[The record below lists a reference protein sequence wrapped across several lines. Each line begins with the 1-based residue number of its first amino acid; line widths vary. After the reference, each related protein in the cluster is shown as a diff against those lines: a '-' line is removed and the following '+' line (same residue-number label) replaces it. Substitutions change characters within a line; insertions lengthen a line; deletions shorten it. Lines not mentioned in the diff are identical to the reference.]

1 MLVVT
6 TDLLPGYVIR
16 HVLGEVHGV
25 TARPRNKFA
34 EGVTQLSGGLDP
46 YMPTKLAHSRD
57 EAIAGMT
64 RQAYR
69 RGGNAVV
76 AMRFDHRDVSDSW
89 TEICAYGTAV
99 FAVPAAGRVPPQ
111 REAGHDRA
119 GGAGQADGAEQ
130 AAPVRPRQDSR

>member
-16 HVLGEVHGV
+16 RVLGEVHGV
-25 TARPRNKFA
+25 TARPRNHFA
-34 EGVTQLSGGLDP
+34 EGVKELSGAIDP
-46 YMPTKLAHSRD
+46 RMPANLAHSRD
-57 EAIAGMT
+57 EAVADMT

-76 AMRFDHRDVSDSW
+76 GMRFDHRDVSSGW

-99 FAVPAAGRVPPQ
+99 L
-111 REAGHDRA
+111 
-119 GGAGQADGAEQ
+119 
-130 AAPVRPRQDSR
+130 AAPVHRAAERSAAERSGAERSGAERVAPARPREGVR